1 MTTTSLYRRI
11 RRRETHS
18 SRAVPAIVLA
28 VLAILA
34 LAWLVTETVLA
45 ATAQRKLLL
54 SPTDM
59 VNGLRGMPTVV
70 PALLIA
76 SGIVLAL
83 LGLILVVLAL
93 KGGRLG
99 RHTIADDRAVVVVHD
114 EVIGSA
120 LVRAA
125 ADASAIDAD
134 QAVAAVGRR
143 RAQVR
148 LTPSSGVDIDRAGVS
163 DAVTERLG
171 TFRLS
176 PAIRSRI
183 SIVKKGKVGA

>member
-1 MTTTSLYRRI
+1 VSTTALYRRI

-18 SRAVPAIVLA
+18 SRAVPAIASA
-28 VLAILA
+28 VAAFLA
-34 LAWLVTETVLA
+34 LAWLATEIALA
-45 ATAQRKLLL
+45 AAGRAKLLL

-59 VNGLRGMPTVV
+59 VDGIRGLPGVAPSLLTAAGT
-70 PALLIA
+70 ALA
-76 SGIVLAL
+76 V

-99 RHTIADDRAVVVVHD
+99 RHLIDDERAVVVVHD

-125 ADASAIDAD
+125 ADASGTDPD
-134 QAVAAVGRR
+134 QGVAAIGRR

-148 LTPSSGVDIDRAGVS
+148 LTPSSGIDIDRG
-163 DAVTERLG
+163 AVGAAVAERLVG
-171 TFRLS
+171 FRIR
-176 PAIRSRI
+176 PALTSRV
-183 SIVKKGKVGA
+183 SIVKKGRVGA

>member
-1 MTTTSLYRRI
+1 MSTTSLYRRI

-18 SRAVPAIVLA
+18 SRAVPAIVFA

-34 LAWLVTETVLA
+34 LAWLLTEIVLA
-45 ATAQRKLLL
+45 VAGQSKLLL
-54 SPTDM
+54 SPIDM
-59 VNGLRGMPTVV
+59 VDGIRGLPSVV
-70 PALLIA
+70 PALLVSA
-76 SGIVLAL
+76 GIVLAII
-83 LGLILVVLAL
+83 GLVLVVLAL

-99 RHTIADDRAVVVVHD
+99 RHTITDDRAAIVVHD

-125 ADASAIDAD
+125 ADASAIDPD

-148 LTPSSGVDIDRAGVS
+148 LTPSSGMDIDRGVV
-163 DAVTERLG
+163 DQAVAERLG
-171 TFRLS
+171 TFRVT
-176 PAIRSRI
+176 PAVKSRI